1 MSSDSFRFN
10 VIRSIEFP
18 SIFIARVDE
27 YTIIFLS
34 FSISRLF
41 SFQQFLR
48 NVLRRITISMTF
60 LLNSFLLPPF
70 VCYLLR
76 TICIIFL
83 ISENTWY
90 THLHAIEHSLPRY
103 LTFARVAY
111 IIAVV
116 FANRCNRAVK
126 LWYIRAELETSR
138 GENPQLISAPN
149 PDIFHRPLQGGHH
162 FDRVM

>member
-1 MSSDSFRFN
+1 MPLFLLVLTRIKLKYLDPPLELKIELFNIGWKVDIFLSFSLYMYNFVKNISTLVGTYDFFFIDMSSDSFRFN

-76 TICIIFL
+76 TICIIL
-83 ISENTWY
+83 ISENT
-90 THLHAIEHSLPRY
+90 
-103 LTFARVAY
+103 
-111 IIAVV
+111 
-116 FANRCNRAVK
+116 
-126 LWYIRAELETSR
+126 
-138 GENPQLISAPN
+138 
-149 PDIFHRPLQGGHH
+149 
-162 FDRVM
+162 